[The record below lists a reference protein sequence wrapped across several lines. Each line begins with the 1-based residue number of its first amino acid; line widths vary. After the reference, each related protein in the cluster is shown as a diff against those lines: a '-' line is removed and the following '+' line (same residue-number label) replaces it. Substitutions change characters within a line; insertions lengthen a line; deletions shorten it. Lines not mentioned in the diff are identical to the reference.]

1 MGVGLSGSGPVQML
15 KMDPGA
21 MPPQDPRPIHTVMD
35 RVGKW
40 ERA

>member
-1 MGVGLSGSGPVQML
+1 MGVDRKWDRPVQML
-15 KMDPGA
+15 KMEPGA